1 MAGTLTVQTLQGPS
15 SGANANK
22 LLIPSGQTLDVSSGT
37 LVPSAG
43 QVVQTQYAQLST
55 DTTYSTT
62 LVRTNVLSASITPT
76 STTSKILILYTF
88 ASIWKASSTVST
100 EGEWTIGK
108 NGSQHIVVDGI
119 SPYTAEAD
127 RHSTT
132 VSGTYLDSPATTS
145 SITYDISL
153 KLASGSGGIRL
164 NTEGGLSSITLME
177 IAQ

>member
-108 NGSQHIVVDGI
+108 NGSQHIIVDGI

-153 KLASGSGGIRL
+153 KLSSGSGGIRL

>member
-1 MAGTLTVQTLQGPS
+1 MA
-15 SGANANK
+15 
-22 LLIPSGQTLDVSSGT
+22 
-37 LVPSAG
+37 AG
-43 QVVQTQYAQLST
+43 HVVQTQYAQLST

-88 ASIWKASSTVST
+88 ASIWKASSTIQT

-108 NGSQHIVVDGI
+108 NGSQHIIVDGI
-119 SPYTAEAD
+119 SPYTAAAD

-132 VSGTYLDSPATTS
+132 VSGTYLDNPATTS
-145 SITYDISL
+145 NITYDISL
-153 KLASGSGGIRL
+153 KLSSGSGGIRL